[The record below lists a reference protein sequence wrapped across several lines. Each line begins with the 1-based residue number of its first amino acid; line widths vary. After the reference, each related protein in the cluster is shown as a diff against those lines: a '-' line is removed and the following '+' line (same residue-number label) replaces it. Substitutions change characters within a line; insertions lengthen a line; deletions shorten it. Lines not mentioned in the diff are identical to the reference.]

1 VNPDGIAPAVVLVD
15 PKNAVNVSRA
25 LRNCF
30 AYDVGQL
37 WVTGDR
43 WTHGWVSPRGKR
55 RPPREERMR
64 LYEES
69 VLIRAERPLEAFG
82 GGVTP
87 VAVEILKSTQNL
99 AFFEHPAHPVYVFGP
114 EDGSLGDAYRRNC
127 HLHVAIPTRCCL
139 NLADAVATVLY
150 DRRQKRLIRGLDD
163 ALPSAAM
170 LREHRGFYDGEEDVT
185 WTEPH

>member
-1 VNPDGIAPAVVLVD
+1 MKVGEGVAPAVILVD
-15 PKNAVNVSRA
+15 PKNAVNVARA
-25 LRNCF
+25 LRNCY

-43 WTHGWVSPRGKR
+43 WLQRWTSPRGKR
-55 RPPREERMR
+55 RAPREERMK
-64 LYEES
+64 LYQES
-69 VLIRAERPLEAFG
+69 ALIESERPLEAFDG
-82 GGVTP
+82 SVTP

-99 AFFEHPAHPVYVFGP
+99 AFFEHPENPVYVFGP
-114 EDGSLGDAYRRNC
+114 EDGSLPDWARRNC
-127 HLHVAIPTRCCL
+127 HLHVAIPTRCCI

-150 DRRQKRLIRGLDD
+150 DRRQKRLVQGLDD

-185 WTEPH
+185 WT